1 MKDRVIS
8 GNRMSWERRAER
20 EDKESEAGHRA
31 EERGEMP
38 SNQRRVDSH
47 GITLTTLMSPVYAIL
62 LPLHSLPT
70 SSFSDSLHF
79 STSLS
84 FAVKKKMV
92 RTKQRSEDLDIKPFS
107 QDFKP
112 QEMRGT
118 GRGEKWTGEDRRALF
133 MYVERHGAG
142 NWTAAAASVPGKT
155 AKQIRS
161 HASDYCGVLRLTR

>member
-1 MKDRVIS
+1 M
-8 GNRMSWERRAER
+8 GWERGAEIG
-20 EDKESEAGHRA
+20 DKESEAGYRA

-47 GITLTTLMSPVYAIL
+47 GITLTTLMSLVYAIL

-70 SSFSDSLHF
+70 SSFSNSPHF

-84 FAVKKKMV
+84 FAARKKTV

-118 GRGEKWTGEDRRALF
+118 GKGDKWTGEDRKALF

-155 AKQIRS
+155 AKQVRS
-161 HASDYCGVLRLTR
+161 HALDFCGTMG